1 VKNQKNVL
9 PIFVATRNFLFI
21 WPTAMIRPKSQ
32 NFKIGHD
39 GILSIGNFILM
50 IKNNILLFQL
60 PGNLQTTKKCAPYL
74 RGNTEFP
81 IYLKILLKLPDMS
94 IIYQFVR

>member
-1 VKNQKNVL
+1 MMVKNSRITIL
-9 PIFVATRNFLFI
+9 SLF

-39 GILSIGNFILM
+39 GILSIGNFIPM

-60 PGNLQTTKKCAPYL
+60 P
-74 RGNTEFP
+74 TEQQPKNVLP
-81 IYLKILLKLPDMS
+81 ISVATRNFLFIFLEYRIK
-94 IIYQFVR
+94 YY